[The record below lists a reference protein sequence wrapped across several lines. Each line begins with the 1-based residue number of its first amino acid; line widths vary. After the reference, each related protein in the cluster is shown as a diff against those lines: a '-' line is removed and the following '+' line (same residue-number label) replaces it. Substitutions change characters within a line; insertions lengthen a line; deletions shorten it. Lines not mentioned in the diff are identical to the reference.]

1 MTNEPNEQYR
11 INLFKER
18 QSKSNI
24 ITDPEE
30 IRKLDEQLK
39 KEYYEKLKSQAE
51 AKKKEKQTIQ
61 PIQQNPNVAE
71 KENMIYIP
79 TANIYFAKQRTHLNK
94 NWSQT
99 HDLLNS
105 EGLRMPTIEEFRK
118 TLSYLKNS
126 SQSEHLTLYNEITEV
141 RFPWRANWLD
151 AYFEKR
157 KNGLYLLTANKTK
170 EEKLEDC
177 LMTDKTPGILLED
190 WLNGKNIT
198 SQGLPELNMVNGELY
213 YWYPRDGR
221 VARFYAYSD
230 GAYLSCSW
238 DPANRY
244 SVLGVFGIGDAG

>member
-79 TANIYFAKQRTHLNK
+79 TANIYFAKQRSHLNK
-94 NWSQT
+94 NWYDT
-99 HDLLNS
+99 HEALKS

-118 TLSYLKNS
+118 TLAYLKNS
-126 SQSEHLTLYNEITEV
+126 NEQEYSELYNEITEV
-141 RFPWRANWLD
+141 KSPWRANWLD

-170 EEKLEDC
+170 KEKLEDC
-177 LMTDKTPGILLED
+177 LMEDKTPGISLEE
-190 WLNGKNIT
+190 WINGKNIT

-213 YWYPRDGR
+213 YWYPRNGQ
-221 VARFYAYSD
+221 VARFNAYSYWAD
-230 GAYLSCSW
+230 LDCGR
-238 DPANRY
+238 DPADGI
-244 SVLGVFGIGDAG
+244 SDLEVFGIGDAG